1 MKYLAKSDVVTA
13 ALRELLITGEIA
25 PGTELRQRELADRF
39 DVSPTPIREALK
51 RLESEGLVLYDVH
64 RGARVIDT
72 DLTAGTENFI
82 IRASLEGLATALAA
96 RRITE
101 AELLELGTVNEQLAA
116 HGIRD
121 AHADELNRR
130 FHFMLFEIAGSPL
143 LQSLLRLL
151 WHSFQRASFI
161 NRPLELSVAQHREI
175 LDALRRRDSAAAET
189 LTRAHVLHGRD
200 DVNEHVLP
208 PLLATATAV
217 IRGRTDTDDTSA

>member
-82 IRASLEGLATALAA
+82 IRARSRAWPPHSP

-143 LQSLLRLL
+143 PQSLLRLL